1 MHVVVSGGTGFI
13 GKHLVKHLLGRGH
26 SVSVIS
32 RSPQQVA
39 GMFDGK
45 AAGCTL
51 ETLPAA
57 FDGVINLAGATLD
70 KRWTAARKREIV
82 DSRVEL
88 TRALSEAAASRG
100 ARAFVSG
107 SAIGY
112 YGERGDQPCTE
123 DTAPGSD
130 FLAEV
135 CVKWEQAAMRD
146 DLRVALIRT
155 GLVVHRSGGAL
166 AVMLPLFKWLL
177 GGRLGS
183 GRQYWSWIHVDD
195 IVALLTFA
203 LENEVSG
210 PLNGAAPNPVTN
222 REFTRA
228 LAKAVHRP
236 VSLPVPE
243 FALRLLY
250 GEMADMLLHGQ
261 KVLPERTQSLG
272 FQFKYTELDKA
283 LHAALY
289 E

>member
-13 GKHLVKHLLGRGH
+13 GSHLVKHLVGRGH
-26 SVSVIS
+26 SVTVIS
-32 RSPQQVA
+32 RSPAKVA

-57 FDGVINLAGATLD
+57 FDGVVNLAGATLD
-70 KRWTAARKREIV
+70 RRWNAAWKQEIV
-82 DSRVEL
+82 DSRVEV
-88 TRALSEAAASRG
+88 TRSLCEAATARG
-100 ARAFVSG
+100 AKSFVSG

-112 YGERGDQPCTE
+112 YGDRGDEPCTE
-123 DTAPGSD
+123 ETAPGDD
-130 FLAEV
+130 FLAEL
-135 CVKWEQAAMRD
+135 CVKWEAAAQCEG
-146 DLRVALIRT
+146 LSVATVRT
-155 GLVVHRSGGAL
+155 GLVLHRSGGAL
-166 AVMLPLFKWLL
+166 AVMLPYFKWLL

-183 GRQYWSWIHVDD
+183 GRQYWSWVHLDD
-195 IVALLTFA
+195 IVALFTFA
-203 LENEVSG
+203 LEKQLSG

-228 LAKAVHRP
+228 LARAVHRP

-250 GEMADMLLHGQ
+250 GEMADMLLLGQ

-272 FQFKYTELDKA
+272 FEFKYTQLDKA

>member
-32 RSPQQVA
+32 RSPDKVA

-45 AAGCTL
+45 ATGCTL
-51 ETLPAA
+51 ETLPAK
-57 FDGVINLAGATLD
+57 FEGVINLAGATLD
-70 KRWTAARKREIV
+70 KRWTAARKREIL
-82 DSRVEL
+82 DSRVEV
-88 TRALSEAAASRG
+88 TRTLSEAAAARG

-112 YGERGDQPCTE
+112 YGERGDEPCTE
-123 DTAPGSD
+123 ETAPGSD
-130 FLAEV
+130 FLADV
-135 CVKWEQAAMRD
+135 CVKWEQAAQRD
-146 DLRVALIRT
+146 DLRVAMVRT

-166 AVMLPLFKWLL
+166 AVMLPLFRWLL
-177 GGRLGS
+177 GGRLGN
-183 GRQYWSWIHVDD
+183 GRQYWSWVHVDD
-195 IVALLTFA
+195 IVALFTFA
-203 LENEVSG
+203 LENDVSG

-236 VSLPVPE
+236 VSLPVPS
-243 FALRLLY
+243 FSLRLLY

-261 KVLPERTQSLG
+261 KVLPERTTSLG
-272 FQFKYTELDKA
+272 FEFKYTQLDKA

>member
-32 RSPQQVA
+32 RDPQRVA

-51 ETLPAA
+51 ETLPPN
-57 FDGVINLAGATLD
+57 FEGVINLAGATLD
-70 KRWTAARKREIV
+70 KRWTAARKREIL
-82 DSRVEL
+82 DSRVEV
-88 TRALSEAAASRG
+88 TRTLSEAAAARG

-112 YGERGDQPCTE
+112 YGERGDEPCTE
-123 DTAPGSD
+123 ETAPGSD
-130 FLAEV
+130 FLADV
-135 CVKWEQAAMRD
+135 CVKWEQAAQRD
-146 DLRVALIRT
+146 DLRVALVRT

-166 AVMLPLFKWLL
+166 AVMLPLFRWLL
-177 GGRLGS
+177 GGRLGN
-183 GRQYWSWIHVDD
+183 GRQYWSWVHVDD
-195 IVALLTFA
+195 IVALFTFA
-203 LENEVSG
+203 LENDVSG

-236 VSLPVPE
+236 VSLPVPS
-243 FALRLLY
+243 FSLRLLY

-261 KVLPERTQSLG
+261 KVLPERTTSLG
-272 FQFKYTELDKA
+272 FEFKYTQLDNA

>member
-32 RSPQQVA
+32 RDPQRVA

-51 ETLPAA
+51 ETLPAK
-57 FDGVINLAGATLD
+57 FEGVINLAGATLD
-70 KRWTAARKREIV
+70 KRWTAARKREIL
-82 DSRVEL
+82 DSRVEV
-88 TRALSEAAASRG
+88 TRTLSEAAAARG

-112 YGERGDQPCTE
+112 YGERGDEPCTE
-123 DTAPGSD
+123 ETAPGSD

-135 CVKWEQAAMRD
+135 CVKWEQAAKRD
-146 DLRVALIRT
+146 GLRVALVRT

-166 AVMLPLFKWLL
+166 AVMLPLFRWLL
-177 GGRLGS
+177 GGRLGN
-183 GRQYWSWIHVDD
+183 GRQYWSWVHVDD
-195 IVALLTFA
+195 IVALFTFA
-203 LENEVSG
+203 LENDVSG

-236 VSLPVPE
+236 VSLPVPS
-243 FALRLLY
+243 FSLRLLY

-261 KVLPERTQSLG
+261 KVLPERTTSLG
-272 FQFKYTELDKA
+272 FEFKYTQLDNA

>member
-32 RSPQQVA
+32 RDPQRVA

-51 ETLPAA
+51 ETLPAK
-57 FDGVINLAGATLD
+57 FEGVINLAGATLD
-70 KRWTAARKREIV
+70 KRWTAARKREIL
-82 DSRVEL
+82 DSRVEV
-88 TRALSEAAASRG
+88 TRTLSEAAAARG

-112 YGERGDQPCTE
+112 YGERGDESCTE
-123 DTAPGSD
+123 ETAPGSD
-130 FLAEV
+130 FLADV
-135 CVKWEQAAMRD
+135 CVKWEQAAQRD
-146 DLRVALIRT
+146 DLRVALVRT

-166 AVMLPLFKWLL
+166 AVMLPLFRWLL
-177 GGRLGS
+177 GGRLGN
-183 GRQYWSWIHVDD
+183 GRQYWSWVHVDD
-195 IVALLTFA
+195 IVALFTFA
-203 LENEVSG
+203 LENDVSG

-236 VSLPVPE
+236 VSLPVPS
-243 FALRLLY
+243 FSLRLLY

-261 KVLPERTQSLG
+261 KVLPERTTSLG
-272 FQFKYTELDKA
+272 FEFKYTQLDNA

>member
-39 GMFDGK
+39 GLFDGK

-51 ETLPAA
+51 ETLPAK
-57 FDGVINLAGATLD
+57 FEGVINLAGATLD
-70 KRWTAARKREIV
+70 KRWTAARKREIL

-88 TRALSEAAASRG
+88 TGALSAAAARHG
-100 ARAFVSG
+100 ASVFVSG

-112 YGERGDQPCTE
+112 YGERGDEPCTE
-123 DTAPGSD
+123 ETAPGSD
-130 FLAEV
+130 FLADV
-135 CVKWEQAAMRD
+135 CVKWEQAAQRD
-146 DLRVALIRT
+146 DLRVALVRT
-155 GLVVHRSGGAL
+155 GLVLHRSGGAL
-166 AVMLPLFKWLL
+166 AVMLPLFRWLL
-177 GGRLGS
+177 GGRLGN
-183 GRQYWSWIHVDD
+183 GRQYWSWVHVDD
-195 IVALLTFA
+195 IVALFTFA
-203 LENEVSG
+203 LENDVSG

-236 VSLPVPE
+236 VSLPVPS
-243 FALRLLY
+243 FSLRLLY

-261 KVLPERTQSLG
+261 KVLPERTTSLG
-272 FQFKYTELDKA
+272 FEFKYTQLDNA